1 MPQSPS
7 ILQADPDRARHV
19 AHGVLCLLAS
29 FCVLGVLFAW
39 WQARSSSRTATSGSA
54 TAPTAQVSPSM
65 PSLVTLPMPTIPAST
80 TPMTTVQSATYQP
93 MAPAPVP
100 GPTALASLPSAPQP
114 TAPPPQP
121 TLPPGKQLKN
131 PQVLEAVNVAREVR
145 RLGDMQA
152 ALESLRSAE
161 LREPKHPEILAEMAL
176 TYEAMG
182 IGSKASALWSE
193 ILAMGEAGAGGYHAL
208 AKSKTTGGG
217 PAAAPTAPGTT
228 ISLGACRAMRDPS
241 VKQGER
247 IAVRV
252 PIVAT
257 PGTTID
263 PALMDI
269 HVFLFESLNN
279 GERIEQVRAVT
290 PTLNWVSTPVNW
302 KDSTEELV
310 DVIYDLPPPK
320 PGETGGRSFHG
331 YLVRLFYQNKLA
343 GERAQPES
351 LRDMAQQRPAAGLD
365 NALFPK

>member
-1 MPQSPS
+1 MPQNPS
-7 ILQADPDRARHV
+7 ILQADPDKARHV
-19 AHGVLCLLAS
+19 AQGVLCLLAS
-29 FCVLGVLFAW
+29 FCVGGVLFAW
-39 WQARSSSRTATSGSA
+39 WRSPSSAGAHASSNGA
-54 TAPTAQVSPSM
+54 TAPAPA
-65 PSLVTLPMPTIPAST
+65 IPAYT
-80 TPMTTVQSATYQP
+80 
-93 MAPAPVP
+93 APVTP
-100 GPTALASLPSAPQP
+100 SPAAYSPVATVPATGPTALASLPSAPAP

-182 IGSKASALWSE
+182 ISSKSSALWSE

-208 AKSKTTGGG
+208 AMSKTTGGGG
-217 PAAAPTAPGTT
+217 PAAAPPSTPGTA
-228 ISLGACRAMRDPS
+228 ISLGACGAMKDPS
-241 VKQGER
+241 VKQGQR

-257 PGTTID
+257 PGATID

-269 HVFLFESLNN
+269 HVFLFESVNN
-279 GERIEQVRAVT
+279 GERVEQVRAVT

-320 PGETGGRSFHG
+320 PGEAGARAFHG

-343 GERAQPES
+343 GEQAQPES
-351 LRDMAQQRPAAGLD
+351 LRDMAQQRPATGLD